1 MVFKIISYT
10 LCCIVKINRK
20 HIITSVADE
29 WKLTDRSHNQTK
41 SSSDT
46 WIHTER
52 IGCIIVWFT
61 SMIPAPI
68 FSSTLVEP
76 IWPLPVDMTV
86 QANPNIRAVTSSRNC
101 VFKFLHFFSVSNSG
115 QVCVPLSAVALSFS
129 PGLCIRHKVV
139 LMEEACGEGEAPWGW
154 SQLFVLS
161 MRTQI
166 NLYIQI
172 SC

>member
-1 MVFKIISYT
+1 MVLKIISYT
-10 LCCIVKINRK
+10 LCFIVKINRK
-20 HIITSVADE
+20 HIITSVADK
-29 WKLTDRSHNQTK
+29 WMLMMAGMTFPCSTIILDN
-41 SSSDT
+41 
-46 WIHTER
+46 TEL
-52 IGCIIVWFT
+52 IGFKIAWFT
-61 SMIPAPI
+61 IPAPI

-76 IWPLPVDMTV
+76 IWPLPVAMTV
-86 QANPNIRAVTSSRNC
+86 QANPNLRAVTSGGNC
-101 VFKFLHFFSVSNSG
+101 VFKFHHFFSVFNRG
-115 QVCVPLSAVALSFS
+115 QVCVRLSAVALSFS

-154 SQLFVLS
+154 NQLFLLC